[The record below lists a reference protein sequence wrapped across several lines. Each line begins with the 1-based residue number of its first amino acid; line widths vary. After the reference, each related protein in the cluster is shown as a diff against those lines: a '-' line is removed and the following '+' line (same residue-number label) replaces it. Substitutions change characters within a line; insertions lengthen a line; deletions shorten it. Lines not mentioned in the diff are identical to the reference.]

1 MKRLLLLLLIPALCT
16 SCAALPAEE
25 RAFAVALW
33 VGKEAASWQVAGR
46 IPAYQSG
53 GGYLTVTGAG
63 DTLDAALSAMDG
75 SAPMQVTLSQ
85 LRLLVLDEVLAATED
100 LSAALTALSARSD
113 MRQQCAVALT
123 DAPSAGVMAALKPST
138 GSRLSKSLELLLDTR
153 VEQGSC
159 LSATLAEVMRMG
171 ERQSPVLMA
180 LMLADGAVNLSGGYA
195 LDGDMRL
202 AGRLTPE
209 ETALLSLLTGGARM
223 LMLPSGS
230 AKVQDASAKTTL
242 SADLRSARVELTLRT
257 ASSNLTAEA
266 LERVLADE
274 ALALLTRL
282 YGAGCDVLGL
292 GRQAV
297 RRAQDMAHWH
307 AMDWPARLAELRF
320 EVAVRVEGPA

>member
-1 MKRLLLLLLIPALCT
+1 MKRLLLLLIIPMLCT

-33 VGKEAASWQVAGR
+33 VGKEGSSWQVAGR

-63 DTLDAALSAMDG
+63 DTLNAALSAMDG
-75 SAPMQVTLSQ
+75 STPMQVTLSQ
-85 LRLLVLDEVLAATED
+85 LRLLVLEAALGASED
-100 LSAALTALSARSD
+100 LSAALEALSARSD

-123 DAPSAGVMAALKPST
+123 DAPSDGVMAALEPSI
-138 GSRLSKSLELLLDTR
+138 GSRLSKSLELLVDTR
-153 VEQGSC
+153 IEQGDC

-180 LMLADGAVNLSGGYA
+180 LTLEAGAVNLSGGYA
-195 LDGDMRL
+195 LDGNMRL
-202 AGRLTPE
+202 VGRLTPE
-209 ETALLSLLTGGARM
+209 EAALLSLLTGSART
-223 LMLPSGS
+223 LTLPDGS
-230 AKVQDASAKTTL
+230 ARVQDASAKATL

-257 ASSNLTAEA
+257 ISSTLTAEA
-266 LERVLADE
+266 LERTLADE

-282 YGAGCDVLGL
+282 YEAGCDVLGL

-297 RRAQDMAHWH
+297 RRTEDMAGWH
-307 AMDWPARLAELRF
+307 DLDWSARLVELRF
-320 EVAVRVEGPA
+320 EVAIRVEGPA